1 MKYVTQEKLNEWLDD
16 LARRVSLVAP
26 VEVQGKLL
34 YRPVGSSAEIAAD
47 VRHSGPMPTLRRTM
61 GGVSARFER
70 TDMSPKTWLFPATEP
85 ILIVEQ
91 GKETVIRQPPAPR
104 PTVVFGVRPCDARG
118 ALAIDALF
126 LDKAP
131 GDGQYARHREAST
144 LIGLACPQQW
154 ESCFCTVV
162 GGAPNGTDGL
172 DILLTGIGGQSVGSG
187 GYAVQVLSEKG
198 ERAAAT
204 LIAEER
210 DVELPDPKLKEGLP
224 KLRASDEW
232 RAQFNDQFWQRVSDR
247 CLSCRTC
254 TFVCPTCRCFDL
266 RDEVVTRRP
275 GEQVFERLRAWDA
288 CTSAAYRRIAGGHNP
303 RPTQEHRL
311 RNRFYCK
318 FMYYPEDFGPLGCV
332 GCGRCSDA
340 CPVNIDIL
348 EVIAAVERM
357 AV

>member
-1 MKYVTQEKLNEWLDD
+1 MKYVTQAQLNEWLDS
-16 LARRVSLVAP
+16 LASQVSLVAP
-26 VEVQGKLL
+26 VDVGGPEGSTGKLL
-34 YRPVGSSAEIAAD
+34 YRPVGSSAEIDAA
-47 VRHSGPMPTLRRTM
+47 VCHSGPMPTQRRTM
-61 GGVSARFER
+61 DGASARFER
-70 TDMSPKTWLFPATEP
+70 TDMSPKTWLFPETEP

-91 GKETVIRQPPAPR
+91 GKETTIRQPPAPR

-172 DILLTGIGGQSVGSG
+172 DVLLTELDG
-187 GYAVQVLSEKG
+187 GYAVEVLSEKG
-198 ERAAAT
+198 AKVVASLAG
-204 LIAEER
+204 EER
-210 DVELPDPKLKEGLP
+210 DVTLPAPKLREGLP
-224 KLRASDEW
+224 TLRASDGWE
-232 RAQFNDQFWQRVSDR
+232 ALFNEQFWQRVSDR

-254 TFVCPTCRCFDL
+254 TFVCPTCRCFDV

-275 GEQVFERLRAWDA
+275 GEQVYERLRAWDA

-332 GCGRCSDA
+332 GCGRCIDA

-348 EVIAAVERM
+348 EVIAAVEQM